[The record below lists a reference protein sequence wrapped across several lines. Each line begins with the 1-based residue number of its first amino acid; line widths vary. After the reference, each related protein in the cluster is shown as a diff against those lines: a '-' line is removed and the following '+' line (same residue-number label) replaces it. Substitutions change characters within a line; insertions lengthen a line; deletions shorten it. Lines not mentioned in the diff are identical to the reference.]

1 VAEDPGQ
8 IRQAIEETRAEI
20 AGTVQALG
28 EKADVKG
35 RLNQV
40 VAEKTS
46 ELRGRA
52 TELQESARQALPP
65 AAQSKADSAIGSA
78 RRVAGTVMSDPAK
91 KRTAAWVAGAVV
103 ALLVLRRR
111 RGRR

>member
-8 IRQAIEETRAEI
+8 IRQAIDETRAEI

-35 RLNQV
+35 RLDHA

-46 ELRGRA
+46 ELKSRA
-52 TELQESARQALPP
+52 SELQ
-65 AAQSKADSAIGSA
+65 
-78 RRVAGTVMSDPAK
+78 GTVSELLPGSDPAK
-91 KRTAAWVAGAVV
+91 KRAAMWVAGTLLILAVI
-103 ALLVLRRR
+103 RRR
-111 RGRR
+111 KRRRHG